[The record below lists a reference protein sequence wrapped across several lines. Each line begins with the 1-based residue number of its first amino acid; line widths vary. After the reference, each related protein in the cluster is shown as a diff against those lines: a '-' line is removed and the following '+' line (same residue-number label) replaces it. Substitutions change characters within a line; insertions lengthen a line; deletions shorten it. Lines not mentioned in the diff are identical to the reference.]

1 MRAKTHTY
9 VPSSLLSSLAH
20 KTWERGVITD
30 YDRQD
35 IPGMPLCKEHNQG
48 HQCATYKICSML
60 FRMLSLCCLI
70 SSVVDHMLLISGVV
84 FMIVHMLF

>member
-9 VPSSLLSSLAH
+9 VPSSLSSIAH

-35 IPGMPLCKEHNQG
+35 IPGTYASVQRAQAVVSMRYFKNL
-48 HQCATYKICSML
+48 QCVIRDVL
-60 FRMLSLCCLI
+60 LVLLGLV
-70 SSVVDHMLLISGVV
+70 SSASY
-84 FMIVHMLF
+84 